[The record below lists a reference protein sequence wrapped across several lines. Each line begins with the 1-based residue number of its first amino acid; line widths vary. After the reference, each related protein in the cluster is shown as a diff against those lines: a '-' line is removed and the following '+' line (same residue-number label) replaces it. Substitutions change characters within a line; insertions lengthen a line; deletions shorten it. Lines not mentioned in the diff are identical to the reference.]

1 MTDDSLSGFQALP
14 LTARYT
20 IDRLC
25 TRFEA
30 ACQSGPPPSLE
41 GYLNE
46 LAPGYQ
52 PVLLAEL
59 LDLDV
64 EYRRRRGEA
73 PYADEYSQ
81 RFPAFSAVVAD
92 VFARRAVDTL
102 PETVKTQT
110 VRAAP
115 AESESPKIPGFE
127 VVAELGRGGMGIVY
141 KARQKS
147 LGRDVALKVLKAPG
161 SAGLEDRVRFRLEAE
176 AVARLRHP
184 NIVQVYESGEYDGRP
199 YLVLELVE
207 GKSLREF
214 VGEPVDP
221 WASARLV
228 ETLARAVHHAHTQ
241 GVIHRDLKPAN
252 VLLDTRHETRDTRT
266 DPSALVSHVSCLVS
280 GVRVIPKVAD
290 FGLAKRVGNDTWQ
303 SVDGQLIGT
312 PAYMAPEQVGGEVGP
327 ESDVYALGV
336 TLYELLTGRVPLAGK
351 DAMDTLLL
359 SQFQEAP
366 PPRKLQPKMPRDLDT
381 ICMKCLRKAPRER
394 YATAEALADDLR
406 RFLNREPIRARR
418 VSPAERAWKWARRN
432 PALASLVVTVVGL
445 VVAVAIVSTTYAARL
460 KAEQTALKEEQ
471 KLTREA
477 EQARRVAV
485 ANAVETA
492 APGAVPPLVA
502 TLADSPA
509 EVLPLLQDQFDTA
522 TGLRKLRAAV
532 ALTALGRPQPDFLLA
547 RVSDA
552 PAAEGGNLALAFR
565 AMQNADIRAQL
576 TTRFHEATDLTLKA
590 RCALL
595 LADLGDGEAIRSM
608 FAPGPNPEP
617 RSTVFDVARDWHGD
631 LAAVP
636 ALLKD
641 GGGPR
646 SRSERATRVADSLRE
661 SASGDGF
668 RSGLCTMVGHVDP
681 ATLDPVVKSE
691 LIEVLATLYRD
702 DPDGGT
708 HSAADWAL
716 RRWGVELPAIEAGA
730 GPVGPRRWFVNQAGM
745 TMIGV
750 GPGAYEFRT
759 STETPTVTVLSHPY
773 FLGAREVT
781 VAEFRRFMADREVP
795 ADEQPTRPVK
805 TEPDP
810 AAPVSNIFWHEI
822 PPFCNWLSRRD
833 GRRPYYRRE
842 GAGWTEDKQADGYR
856 LPTEAEWDFA
866 QRAGATTTFHFG
878 ADARWLTLNAR
889 VASTGPA
896 AVGTRMPNRWGLFD
910 MTGNVWEWCS
920 DRSGPDLDRDGHGMV
935 GLRLDPPGPPNGPAR
950 VLRGGAFDSGSYDCH
965 SRFRLHASGLQRS
978 YGFRVACSGAAD
990 PPETDGKADVRR
1002 QIAVFTRA
1010 LADVPGQPLLLRARA
1025 ELAVRVG
1032 DWAAAAADLRATVD
1046 RDPRDHHDWR
1056 RCAALLLM
1064 AKDEAGYREFRGRM
1078 LQRFADTTDA
1088 LVTERIAKA
1097 CLLAA
1102 GTPEEVAAATAVAS
1116 RALTAPDV
1124 PDWGVRYAEF
1134 VRGLAAYRAGDAGV
1148 ALTWLE
1154 KCQTM
1159 GNRPVV
1165 MRQVLAQAAAVEAM
1179 AHRLRKDEA
1188 AARKALDRAAEL
1200 HRPDAARI
1208 GDGTLL
1214 PDWQDVL
1221 MTEALLREAGER

>member
-1 MTDDSLSGFQALP
+1 VTDDSLSGFQALP
-14 LTARYT
+14 LAARYT

-25 TRFEA
+25 TRFEG
-30 ACQSGPPPSLE
+30 ACQSGPSPSLE
-41 GYLNE
+41 AYLDE

-73 PYADEYSQ
+73 PHADEYSR

-92 VFARRAVDTL
+92 VFGRLAADTL
-102 PETVKTQT
+102 PETVKTQMVT
-110 VRAAP
+110 ALP
-115 AESESPKIPGFE
+115 AGSEPAKIPGFE
-127 VVAELGRGGMGIVY
+127 VLSELGRGGMGVVY
-141 KARQKS
+141 RARQKS
-147 LGRDVALKVLKAPG
+147 LGRDVALKVLKAAG

-228 ETLARAVHHAHTQ
+228 ETLARAVHHAHAQ

-266 DPSALVSHVSCLVS
+266 NLSALVSHVSCLVS
-280 GVRVIPKVAD
+280 GVRVIPKIAD

-303 SVDGQLIGT
+303 SADGQLIGT

-327 ESDVYALGV
+327 EADVYALGV

-359 SQFQEAP
+359 GQFQEAH
-366 PPRKLQPKMPRDLDT
+366 PPRKLQPKVPRDLDT
-381 ICMKCLRKAPRER
+381 ICMKCLQKAPRER

-418 VSPAERAWKWARRN
+418 VSPAERTWKWARRN
-432 PALASLVVTVVGL
+432 PALASLVVTVLGL

-502 TLADSPA
+502 TLADSST

-532 ALTALGRPQPDFLLA
+532 ALTVLGRPQPEFLLA

-565 AMQNADIRAQL
+565 AMPNADVRAML
-576 TTRFHEATDLTLKA
+576 VARFRDAIDLTLKA

-595 LADLGDGEAIRSM
+595 LADLGDGEALRAM

-617 RSTVFDVARDWHGD
+617 RSTVFDVARAWHGD
-631 LAAVP
+631 LAALP

-641 GGGPR
+641 GDGP
-646 SRSERATRVADSLRE
+646 
-661 SASGDGF
+661 GF
-668 RSGLCTMVGHVDP
+668 RSGLCTVVGLIDP
-681 ATLDPVVKSE
+681 ATLNPVVKGE
-691 LIEVLATLYRD
+691 LTEVLAALYRD

-716 RRWGVELPAIEAGA
+716 RRWGVELPAIEPTAS
-730 GPVGPRRWFVNQAGM
+730 PHGPRRWFVNTAGL

-750 GPGAYEFRT
+750 GPGAFEFK
-759 STETPTVTVLSHPY
+759 PGTVSVLSRPY
-773 FLGAREVT
+773 FLGTREVS
-781 VAEFRRFMADREVP
+781 VAEFQRFLADPDLRP
-795 ADEQPTRPVK
+795 DEKPTRPIE
-805 TEPDP
+805 TESDP
-810 AAPVSNIFWHEI
+810 AAPVNNVSWNEMAL
-822 PPFCNWLSRRD
+822 FCNWLSRRD
-833 GRRPYYRRE
+833 GRQPYYRRE
-842 GAGWTEDKQADGYR
+842 DAEWVEDRPADGYR
-856 LPTEAEWDFA
+856 LPTEAEWDYA
-866 QRAGATTTFHFG
+866 QRAGATTTFYFG
-878 ADARWLTLNAR
+878 DDARWLTLNAQ
-889 VASTGPA
+889 VASSRPT
-896 AVGTRMPNRWGLFD
+896 AVAIRMPNRWGLFD
-910 MTGNVWEWCS
+910 MTGNVWEMCS
-920 DRSGPDLDRDGHGMV
+920 DRSGADPDRFGSNLV
-935 GLRLDPPGPPNGPAR
+935 GLLVDPTGPPDGRNR
-950 VLRGGAFDSGSYDCH
+950 VWRGGAYDSGSYDGQA
-965 SRFRLHASGLQRS
+965 RFRFHGGGWQRS
-978 YGFRVACSGAAD
+978 LGFRVACSAPTD
-990 PPETDGKADVRR
+990 PPEADVKAEVRR

-1025 ELAVRVG
+1025 ELSVRRA
-1032 DWAAAAADLRATVD
+1032 DWAVAAADLRAAVA
-1046 RDPRDHHDWR
+1046 RDPSDHHDWR
-1056 RCAALLLM
+1056 RCAALLLL
-1064 AKDEAGYREFRGRM
+1064 AGDEAGYREFRGRV
-1078 LQRFADTTDA
+1078 LQRFADTKDA

-1102 GTPEEVAAATAVAS
+1102 GTPEEVAAATTLAD
-1116 RALTAPDV
+1116 RALAAPDI

-1134 VRGLAAYRAGDAGV
+1134 VRGLAAYRAGDAAT
-1148 ALTWLE
+1148 ALAWLE

-1159 GNRPVV
+1159 GTRPGI

-1179 AHRLRKDEA
+1179 AHRQRKDEA

-1200 HRPDAARI
+1200 HRPDAPRI
-1208 GDGTLL
+1208 GDGTPL
-1214 PDWQDVL
+1214 PDWQDVI
-1221 MTEALLREAGER
+1221 MTEALLREAGGK